1 MKVKEKLNL
10 LKETYYSLS
19 NDNSLEAQFQREL
32 YLREISRLTV
42 EDCYSWSYRNQAGEL
57 VETSLYAL
65 SHSHLLNVAKKCL
78 ELNWSRKYLYCV
90 EVINERFL
98 IKHIN
103 LSKYSSKRAVNIVK
117 ELVGYQAECLIDFK
131 TAAGILS
138 AKSYFEGYTKATQ
151 HYLFNALINAFFI
164 EEGI

>member
-10 LKETYYSLS
+10 LKETYSSLVS
-19 NDNSLEAQFQREL
+19 DNSLEAQFQKEL
-32 YLREISRLTV
+32 YLREIARLTV

-65 SHSHLLNVAKKCL
+65 SNSHLLNVAKKCL
-78 ELNWSRKYLYCV
+78 ELDWARKYLYSI
-90 EVINERFL
+90 EVICERFPMREL
-98 IKHIN
+98 D
-103 LSKYSSKRAVNIVK
+103 LYRYSSSRAVNIVK
-117 ELVGYQAECLIDFK
+117 ELVGYQVECLMDFK

-138 AKSYFEGYTKATQ
+138 GKSYFEGYTKITQ

-164 EEGI
+164 EEVM